1 MRERE
6 AYFGMSDA
14 LTPEVDGLEG
24 VIKGA
29 IRDGISIEHFI
40 ADAKELW
47 VLLLM
52 EEIERVRRVPC
63 PRR

>member
-1 MRERE
+1 
-6 AYFGMSDA
+6 MSDA